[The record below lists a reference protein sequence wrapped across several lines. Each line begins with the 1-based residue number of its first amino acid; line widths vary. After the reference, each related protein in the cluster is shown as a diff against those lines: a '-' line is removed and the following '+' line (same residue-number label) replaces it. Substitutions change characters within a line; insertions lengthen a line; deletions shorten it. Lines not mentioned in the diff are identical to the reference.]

1 MFHLEEP
8 LHGKFRFNRHVGAF
22 RITYLIIIVFNLFEQ
37 CGCIKVFYDLLADIF
52 AGHADIHASSF
63 ADGGIIIENVDALQI
78 VLFAQHIVV
87 HIVGR
92 CDLQTTCTK
101 FNIDIAIFNDR
112 NHSVD
117 QRHNDF
123 LAAQPL
129 VFRVG
134 RVDAHGGV
142 AHDGLRTGGGDDGV
156 LARAFLDHVS
166 EIEELGVLVM
176 VDDLLVGEGTHAQLL
191 HELRIDHRPYWFTND
206 EAQQIQAHKPVLEQD
221 EAVESFCCVLE
232 DNIFFTYADRQ
243 GIAKARGV
251 DYGYEEQS
259 GIRDLTVEGEFSLY
273 KGDIPQACIGATLA
287 YNNGIHVK
295 FLDPLDLY
303 YPDGGKD
310 ISLINPEASLNHS
323 RIWPGSLISVTS
335 TVDAGTMIVPL
346 ATMQELTGNYD
357 ELTGIEVRLKDGSEA
372 YVRKF
377 IKSSPLNGEFI
388 LKDRFSQ
395 NPSLFR
401 MMEFEKLAIMMIL
414 LFVVV
419 IVAFNVFGSLSMLI
433 MEKKEDCGT
442 LRAMGA
448 DEKLIRRI
456 FIIEGWLVTLVG
468 MAAGAVFGTG
478 LAILQQ
484 HTGIIKMPGS
494 FTVSAYPVA
503 LHWFDVLASCLAVA
517 AIGILIAL
525 PAASARRD

>member
-1 MFHLEEP
+1 M
-8 LHGKFRFNRHVGAF
+8 NTAF
-22 RITYLIIIVFNLFEQ
+22 YIAKRY
-37 CGCIKVFYDLLADIF
+37 
-52 AGHADIHASSF
+52 
-63 ADGGIIIENVDALQI
+63 
-78 VLFAQHIVV
+78 LFARKSHNVINV
-87 HIVGR
+87 ISAICSIGMGVGTAALILILSVYNGFE
-92 CDLQTTCTK
+92 DLIKDNLSKIDPDILITCMEGRRFTPSQ
-101 FNIDIAIFNDR
+101 D
-112 NHSVD
+112 
-117 QRHNDF
+117 
-123 LAAQPL
+123 
-129 VFRVG
+129 VF
-134 RVDAHGGV
+134 
-142 AHDGLRTGGGDDGV
+142 
-156 LARAFLDHVS
+156 S
-166 EIEELGVLVM
+166 I
-176 VDDLLVGEGTHAQLL
+176 
-191 HELRIDHRPYWFTND
+191 
-206 EAQQIQAHKPVLEQD
+206 LEQD

-372 YVRKF
+372 SVRKF

-433 MEKKEDCGT
+433 MEKKEDCST

-494 FTVSAYPVA
+494 FSVSAYPVA

>member
-1 MFHLEEP
+1 MNTAFYIAKRYLFAKKSHNVINVISAICSI
-8 LHGKFRFNRHVGAF
+8 GMGVGTAA
-22 RITYLIIIVFNLFEQ
+22 LILILSVYNGFE
-37 CGCIKVFYDLLADIF
+37 
-52 AGHADIHASSF
+52 
-63 ADGGIIIENVDALQI
+63 GIIKDNLSDIDPDILV
-78 VLFAQHIVV
+78 
-87 HIVGR
+87 
-92 CDLQTTCTK
+92 TCRDGK
-101 FNIDIAIFNDR
+101 RFSPSQD
-112 NHSVD
+112 
-117 QRHNDF
+117 
-123 LAAQPL
+123 
-129 VFRVG
+129 VF
-134 RVDAHGGV
+134 
-142 AHDGLRTGGGDDGV
+142 
-156 LARAFLDHVS
+156 S
-166 EIEELGVLVM
+166 
-176 VDDLLVGEGTHAQLL
+176 
-191 HELRIDHRPYWFTND
+191 
-206 EAQQIQAHKPVLEQD
+206 VLEQD
-221 EAVESFCCVLE
+221 DAVESFCCVLE

-259 GIRDLTVEGEFSLY
+259 GIRNLTVEGEFSLY
-273 KGDIPQACIGATLA
+273 KGDVPQASIGATLA
-287 YNNGIHVK
+287 YNNGIHVR

-303 YPDGGKD
+303 YPDSSGE

-335 TVDAGTMIVPL
+335 TIDAGTMIVPL

-372 YVRKF
+372 SVRKF

-433 MEKKEDCGT
+433 MEKKEDSDT

-448 DEKLIRRI
+448 DERMIRRI

-468 MAAGAVFGTG
+468 MFGGLVAGVALAGLQQATG
-478 LAILQQ
+478 LV
-484 HTGIIKMPGS
+484 KMPGS
-494 FTVSAYPVA
+494 YIVSAYPVA
-503 LHWFDVLASCLAVA
+503 LQWMDVLASCVAVA
-517 AIGILIAL
+517 LTGLLIAL